1 MGLERDGNDLKESLS
16 ALINMGKK
24 SIGVDVSVDTSD
36 IKKAD
41 KEIDKLQQKASKG
54 IKINLSVITDKKS
67 LENAIEAQNK
77 LNEKYLNK
85 MLSGNA
91 KNKKTYTNYYASTK
105 EDALENM
112 KVAIGNSSAK
122 LEDNRISIKGGSDI
136 KAWGDSYLALGGSL
150 EELPKEIAQIYNMV
164 QKSTQ
169 STVDNFKDFY
179 KSINE
184 VRKYESN
191 IDDIIKPIK
200 NTYNSIDTITTTIP
214 RASAKNSQKLVDR
227 YRELRD
233 QFNSPIENDEIFDFS
248 ERNYTETLKELGEFL
263 ELMKLFGKDI
273 RSELPESVIKNDTK
287 RVEGEKKKS
296 ISYEDYNDD
305 YFLTYYYDA
314 IELGLNSARSKGT
327 KTRFGHNDDT
337 NDAGAG
343 FEGEYYVADRKKTLE
358 YINSPKIQK
367 IISDRINK
375 LLTVSQEIPL
385 DDLIKGMV
393 SEEFKPNEIR
403 IFDGFST
410 YVYDRIAEVDLL
422 EERLNAIKKKFSISD
437 TDTFLNGNTYDFSAF
452 GVPLNKIPKFY
463 PKKDQKVEF
472 DFFRGINTNEKN
484 IKDFYNTEGGYSGHT
499 WGSLHKYAAEDYVE
513 DNGYLARG
521 RISLNKDDVL
531 RVDAKGLPWDSIV
544 FSGDGKDEQSK
555 SVLNAYSSI
564 VDSFNKIVR
573 ETGVQFDYQDYH
585 KRMAETALYDE
596 PSKDG
601 NVFLFFDKLEKAARE
616 TGKYSPDVENFF
628 NILETNT
635 ELLIKLSKD
644 KSHPYG
650 LVQNSDIADYAHQEG
665 YKAVVI
671 DNIFDGGGNVLT
683 SSAAV
688 FDPSDIAEELVPIS
702 RTVDGITELTENFDP
717 SRDLYGLKFVADT
730 LKNFEKFSFA
740 EEGYQTKED
749 FINRISDLGYKIG
762 SDNRLIPTIDQV
774 YSQADMDYFL
784 DNANN
789 IGKLNPS
796 DFLDVLYK
804 ITNFKQLNKFIDI
817 INPDDIEEVNN
828 LFNTVE
834 KINDMGK
841 LDILEVKNEDKLRDI
856 ALKFNKELIRNDD
869 GFAEIRQRSESVD
882 EQTPLESDQG
892 IDEAAEKTKEE
903 IKEIENAEEEATSSA
918 ISDIDK
924 IVEKMEELR
933 VSISSISE
941 QLEKIV
947 GDGQENKITSMFS
960 EIYEETKKISTA
972 FDSLNENGLKE
983 MSDRLGDMSNKLGSI
998 ITDISGLT
1006 DAFGQLAGVASS
1018 ATDQG
1023 ELDVFWQ
1030 ERVQKYDKLYN
1041 KIFNDKN
1048 LLKFSK
1054 KYGYSADD
1062 ILTRIWLTSYRD
1074 SDLDDVKNLFSKG
1087 AIKSLKDPKERTR
1100 RYTELFSALKEIA
1113 ADPTEEL
1120 DKYIAKSMKGESVNT
1135 NFKAI
1140 QNNVSRKMQG
1150 SVNSVGLFGGAATDL
1165 SSLETLL
1172 NTIIELLK
1180 KIADFGNNGLINE
1193 EKIKEENNR
1202 LEETSKLIKEIL
1214 DSLENRKTDYSFID
1228 KLTSSLEEFFNL
1240 FLSKMK
1246 EMSVLTDSIKINP
1259 DNLNIENTQKNI
1271 IAQEKEISNTE
1282 ELVKVEEKLYRA
1294 RKEKENVSNEESIH
1308 NIGREQVALK
1318 ELTNQ
1323 IGKVVGAVK
1332 RKTDA
1337 FEKEQSKV
1345 SDVVHSE
1352 VSDLQRLET
1361 ELKEVKDKVSD
1372 INSSSI
1378 HIQASPIDLKIDESA
1393 NKILEESRAF
1403 DSIINTAKE
1412 AAESKIKFAEA
1423 NKKVNESAMA
1433 SISSISGEHNE
1444 LDNVTTSLAKT
1455 SQEYKEANQ
1464 SFREAFPN
1472 FGELSSITKQVGTY
1486 TDKEGNSQQR
1496 ISYRF
1501 RDVNG
1506 NSITTDPYMNVIGEK
1521 NVLKAMDAYKEYNKV
1536 LKKNF
1541 DLEKQAF
1548 SYKYKEG
1555 NDSPTILA
1563 QLSDLTTER
1572 LNKENAL
1579 EDAYKK
1585 GLILEEDYL
1594 ELKKRE
1600 KAIDE
1605 EIAQLRLQRD
1615 NVDTVKAMAEAYDYL
1630 RKTEKDASYFESLE
1644 KFGISDKFLS
1654 KEQIAAYEEIA
1665 DKRAEYLKTIND
1677 GNDLLGDSSIVKNMS
1692 DNYKKATS
1700 GYNGDASAIKE
1711 VGEAFNYFNNKI
1723 SKTIDSG
1730 RLSSKSLDALFE
1742 IQSKGKDILEKG
1754 VSTDNIKEAVG
1765 LIGKM
1770 KTELAQIQT
1779 ISNKTSLS
1787 KLGSKVEKTL
1797 RENSAM
1803 SSDLRKKFKA
1813 LGQEIKIALDTG
1825 DYDSSSIAKLGS
1837 QFEALRYDMESA
1849 GKVGKSTI
1857 DTILTRTKQM
1867 SQNFIAM
1874 YFSFYDIIRYTRTG
1888 INTLVSLDDALVDLS
1903 KTAKMSTTQLND
1915 FYLSSNTTAKQM
1927 GVSTADIINQA
1938 SAWSRLGYNTADTAT
1953 KMAELSSQFASISPG
1968 METDTAQ
1975 EGLVSIMKA
1984 WNIDPDNVKSEI
1996 MDNINTL
2003 GNNFAETNEDIIV
2016 GMEKSAAALSA
2027 MGTSYEDSFALF
2039 TGAQEIL
2046 QNAETTGTS
2055 LRSLSMR
2062 LRGYAEDSEVG
2073 SEQVDES
2080 LTNISGKLIDLTKTA
2095 ENAEGISIY
2104 TDDTKN
2110 LSEAE
2115 KKYKSIKDYLGEI
2128 SDAWNTFS
2136 ETQQTQLLQTMFG
2149 KTRAQ
2154 AGAAIIT
2161 NFDQVEKAMTLMEQ
2175 SGGSADKEME
2185 KIRGSLT
2192 YKINALKETWTGFL
2206 MNLFNRKDFGNVID
2220 SITDL
2225 SEDLAPTIEDLIPG
2239 IKTLVNLLNA
2249 LIKPLSAIVS
2259 VAGPFLPYIL
2269 GGAVIKN
2276 KFTLFSKDELN
2287 NWTLGKTKLSDLSNE
2302 LRLLKQ
2308 NLASGDPTGKRSNLG
2323 YAISNFAL
2331 SDEARYLKKG
2341 GAQTDI
2347 NKYTSFVNSRNA
2359 VGDIDFKAMSKELD
2373 ISNKHM
2379 QGYLKTLNGGTATM
2393 KGFKAYCAAN
2403 GVALKGLGLSARAA
2417 AIGMELLNSVISM
2430 GLSIAI
2436 TFAFEQ
2442 IANAVS
2448 AYTNRVEDAEKRTE
2462 EFNAN
2467 IEEQKSELQSMEE
2480 WIDKNGTKFNR
2491 LAEGVDSLG
2500 NNVNLTSEEFKEY
2513 NKLSQEVADLF
2524 PNMIAGYDAQGNAI
2538 LKNKN
2543 ALKELNAEY
2552 EKEAQKGY
2560 AETVSKTDQTFSDYE
2575 TQVADTREK
2584 ESILDQLLNRE
2595 GIKETEGG
2603 SYLVSNRNQPG
2614 HDMFNFTAKNVDSLK
2629 EWFNLSDDQAS
2640 LLANY
2645 MGDVVRGDSPST
2657 EAIQLIK
2664 SLKDSQGTIG
2674 EGQLKSIRE
2683 TVMANLNYANGEYYF
2698 GNLSEDDRSLIGRI
2712 VGSLDD
2718 DFFKQFNGDVKA
2730 LMSTIY
2736 FQFVRPLSVEGDKAG
2751 EAMRNIFS
2759 LDLNTINQENRQKL
2773 HNWLKIIAD
2782 TLGVDDWTTL
2792 IPRFGLQDFEK
2803 ISDLQTQAIER
2814 TRGKYSD
2821 KSFSDI
2827 EKDMQSLGVDSE
2839 AEYQNWNNAI
2849 ASFETYEDALDY
2861 YRRTYL
2867 KKTETQSQSPELL
2880 SFDEAWKELDE
2891 NITDENYSGAF
2902 SGLSKEKLEN
2912 LSKLKES
2919 VLELGKAGNLS
2930 AEEFMRLDGATEF
2943 IEKTGL
2949 SAEGAAKK
2957 MNALVEEAVQLSGM
2971 RTGITAITGAYT
2983 EKKESEVGKNGIV
2996 SASTLESMYSTLG
3009 IEKWSLKNQKVWEE
3023 YKNAAGDASVPLK
3036 ELKKR
3041 QDDLATSYV
3050 NSRNFLANLTNE
3062 NKGYYIGLLK
3072 EMGIKNNI
3080 ELVNN
3085 KLRQKEYLLN
3095 IEAVNSKKNTEERIS
3110 YLEKLS
3116 PLLKKSTKEEKEYYF
3131 TKLMSNDEA
3140 LNDEDYLEKLV
3151 KLGKTL
3157 KVDSTYVDAL
3167 QHKIDALK
3175 GKDIDVTINQKTK
3188 ITTEY
3193 VTTNNSKAPTSNVA
3207 NPNAFAKAGS
3217 PTPLYA
3223 LGYNAAAGLSSKTK
3237 SKAKVIAETA
3247 KIDDDAQ
3254 LKTKV
3259 KTSTKNNNN
3268 NKKNKKSGSTA
3279 SKTEIDWIQRRIE
3292 RLNTQISLYNA
3303 QQENILLDDQNKEVS
3318 KVNKNLSKQIKKTK
3332 ALESTNRKAIKKYQQ
3347 KANSVKLSKGLRK
3360 KVQNG
3365 AINLSYKKLIKKY
3378 GQKTADR
3385 IERYKSYYDSSQT
3398 AKQSVQEA
3406 ISQRRSLQVEQY
3418 QNYVDMYDART
3429 AEAQAKE
3436 SVSIG
3441 FKNQNKAVQTQID
3454 NTKKSYD
3461 YQIKIAKLQKDA
3473 EKRRQLEYE
3482 KEKAIVDLQ
3491 KQKVENIKTEYS
3503 NRIALLSINGTVR
3516 GTSGTGLTDIQNSL
3530 SLLEARGTSVSSAYY
3545 TNQNKLQRKIYSEN
3559 SAELKL
3565 LRASLSNFKVG
3576 SDEWYSIQQDI
3587 QSAEDAMNSA
3597 KVEIANNNKAIVDL
3611 RDTIADDIRERNTT
3625 IANEISFLSG
3635 LTHKSTVDSS
3645 HNLTDAW
3652 YAGLQS
3658 NRVNYYTSK
3667 TSLNND
3673 KAIYNALNTAVQNG
3687 AAKATKEKDSTG
3699 LVTYKI
3705 GGVSYNS
3712 WEEVIAARD
3721 KYMQAMQDDVKAMF
3735 DAESSLI
3742 ESIKEMYQA
3751 QLDKLQDIIS
3761 AKKELIDENK
3771 ELYEY
3776 EKNISE
3782 KTKSI
3787 ATIQKQ
3793 IVALQ
3798 GDTSEEGRAK
3808 MSKLQRDLDE
3818 AQKDLQDTEYD
3829 KYISK
3834 QEEMLDN
3841 MYSEYESLM
3850 NKLFD
3855 QPTKL
3860 LAEANKIAVDSRN
3873 YLKTMEGWG
3882 NSYGYSLSSDG
3893 KQVVANGMVSNE
3905 RLSSILTSIDNYFKN
3920 LKSGSSG
3927 SSSSSTSTSSTAK
3940 TTTTT
3945 SAATKASGKTAKS
3958 TSTDFIKSGQAQV
3971 VSFIGRYATKAKKK
3985 KSAYSDINKKIY
3997 EYTNGK
4003 VLSDANLKKFA
4014 KALGVTYD
4022 NATKNGNLYKKLH
4035 SIGAAGFSTGG
4046 IGRLVKAHG
4055 EDGIA
4060 MVRNGE
4066 GFVRPENVKDI
4077 QNLMN
4082 IVPNMTKLVNGM
4094 NGVSGGV
4101 SVENITFSPVLPNVT
4116 DSDSFVREMQTN
4128 KKVQKA
4134 FTIAFNDLATNGRIT
4149 NKIQSL

>member
-1 MGLERDGNDLKESLS
+1 MTYMGLERDGNDIKESLLT
-16 ALINMGKK
+16 LIDMGKK
-24 SIGVDVSVDTSD
+24 SIDVDVSVDTSD
-36 IKKAD
+36 IDGADKKIDNLKKKAN
-41 KEIDKLQQKASKG
+41 KG
-54 IKINLSVITDKKS
+54 IKINISTVTDKKS

-91 KNKKTYTNYYASTK
+91 KSKKTYANYYASTK

-122 LEDNRISIKGGSDI
+122 LEGNRISIKGGSDI

-169 STVDNFKDFY
+169 STVDGFKDFY
-179 KSINE
+179 KLINE
-184 VRKYESN
+184 IRKYESN

-200 NTYNSIDTITTTIP
+200 NTYDSIDTITTTIP
-214 RASAKNSQKLVDR
+214 RASAKNSSKLVAR
-227 YRELRD
+227 YQELK
-233 QFNSPIENDEIFDFS
+233 DELYSLIKSGEAFDFS
-248 ERNYTETLKELGEFL
+248 ERSYTGALKNLGEFL
-263 ELMKLFGKDI
+263 ELAKLLGEDTRSDLAKLVGKKI
-273 RSELPESVIKNDTK
+273 EKGEE
-287 RVEGEKKKS
+287 EG
-296 ISYEDYNDD
+296 
-305 YFLTYYYDA
+305 YFYDP
-314 IELGLNSARSKGT
+314 IELGLNSVKSKGT
-327 KTRFGHNDDT
+327 KRNFGRNTDNYDS
-337 NDAGAG
+337 GEG
-343 FEGEYYVADRKKTLE
+343 YIGEYYEANRNLTKR
-358 YINSPKIQK
+358 YINSPRVQK
-367 IISDRINK
+367 IISDRIDK
-375 LLTVSQEIPL
+375 LLTTSQEIPL
-385 DDLIKGMV
+385 DDLIKGMT
-393 SEEFKPNEIR
+393 SKEFKPNEIR

-410 YVYDRIAEVDLL
+410 YVYDRIAEVNLL
-422 EERLNAIKKKFSISD
+422 EERLNAIKKRFNIRD
-437 TDTFLNGNTYDFSAF
+437 TDTFLNGNTYDFSGY
-452 GVPLNKIPKFY
+452 GVPLNKIPKSY
-463 PKKDQKVEF
+463 SKKNQKVEF

-484 IKDFYNTEGGYSGHT
+484 IKDFYNTEGNYNGYT

-513 DNGYLARG
+513 GNGYLTRG
-521 RISLNKDDVL
+521 RVSLNKDDIL
-531 RVDAKGLPWDSIV
+531 RVDAKGFPWDRII
-544 FSGDGKDEQSK
+544 FSGDAKDEQSK

-564 VDSFNKIVR
+564 VDSFNKIVK

-585 KRMAETALYDE
+585 KRMASTVFYDL
-596 PSKDG
+596 PSEDEDIF
-601 NVFLFFDKLEKAARE
+601 VFFDKLQEAAKE
-616 TGKYSPDVENFF
+616 TGKYSANVESFF

-644 KSHPYG
+644 ESHPYG
-650 LVQNSDIADYAHQEG
+650 FMQGDDLADYAHQEG

-683 SSAAV
+683 SSAAI

-702 RTVDGITELTENFDP
+702 KTVDGITELTKNFDP
-717 SRDLYGLKFVADT
+717 SRDSYGLKFVADT
-730 LKNFEKFSFA
+730 LKNFEKFSLV
-740 EEGYQTKED
+740 EEEYQKKGD

-762 SDNRLIPTIDQV
+762 LDNRLIPTIDQV
-774 YSQADMDYFL
+774 YNQADMDYFL
-784 DNANN
+784 DNVSNV
-789 IGKLNPS
+789 GKLNSS
-796 DFLDVLYK
+796 DFLNVLDK
-804 ITNFKQLNKFIDI
+804 ITNLKQLNNFIDI
-817 INPDDIEEVNN
+817 INPNDIEEADR
-828 LFNTVE
+828 LFSIVE
-834 KINDMGK
+834 KINDLGGS
-841 LDILEVKNEDKLRDI
+841 DNLELRNKDKLRGM
-856 ALKFNKELIRNDD
+856 ASKFNNELVKYND
-869 GFAEIRQRSESVD
+869 GLLEIRQRSED
-882 EQTPLESDQG
+882 AGGRAPTEPLEPDQG

-918 ISDIDK
+918 IGDIDK
-924 IVEKMEELR
+924 IIEKMEELKS
-933 VSISSISE
+933 SISDISE
-941 QLEKIV
+941 QLKKVV
-947 GDGQENKITSMFS
+947 GDDQENKITSMFS
-960 EIYEETKKISTA
+960 QIYEEAKKISTA
-972 FDSLNENGLKE
+972 FESLNENDLRE
-983 MSDRLGDMSNKLGSI
+983 MSDRLGDIVSSISDLTGSF
-998 ITDISGLT
+998 SS
-1006 DAFGQLAGVASS
+1006 LAGTASS
-1018 ATDQG
+1018 STNQG
-1023 ELDVFWQ
+1023 EPDVHQQ
-1030 ERVQKYDKLYN
+1030 ERAQEYDKLY
-1041 KIFNDKN
+1041 
-1048 LLKFSK
+1048 
-1054 KYGYSADD
+1054 
-1062 ILTRIWLTSYRD
+1062 R
-1074 SDLDDVKNLFSKG
+1074 
-1087 AIKSLKDPKERTR
+1087 
-1100 RYTELFSALKEIA
+1100 
-1113 ADPTEEL
+1113 
-1120 DKYIAKSMKGESVNT
+1120 AK
-1135 NFKAI
+1135 
-1140 QNNVSRKMQG
+1140 
-1150 SVNSVGLFGGAATDL
+1150 
-1165 SSLETLL
+1165 
-1172 NTIIELLK
+1172 
-1180 KIADFGNNGLINE
+1180 
-1193 EKIKEENNR
+1193 
-1202 LEETSKLIKEIL
+1202 
-1214 DSLENRKTDYSFID
+1214 
-1228 KLTSSLEEFFNL
+1228 
-1240 FLSKMK
+1240 
-1246 EMSVLTDSIKINP
+1246 
-1259 DNLNIENTQKNI
+1259 
-1271 IAQEKEISNTE
+1271 
-1282 ELVKVEEKLYRA
+1282 
-1294 RKEKENVSNEESIH
+1294 KEKENITNEESIH
-1308 NIGREQVALK
+1308 NIGREQIALK

-1323 IGKVVGAVK
+1323 IGKVIGAVK

-1345 SDVVHSE
+1345 SDVVNSE

-1378 HIQASPIDLKIDESA
+1378 HIQGSSIDSEIDESA
-1393 NKILEESRAF
+1393 DKILEESRAF
-1403 DSIINTAKE
+1403 DSTMNSAKE
-1412 AAESKIKFAEA
+1412 AADSKIKFAEA

-1444 LDNVTTSLAKT
+1444 LDSITTSLEKN
-1455 SQEYKEANQ
+1455 SQEYKEASE
-1464 SFREAFPN
+1464 SFREAFPD
-1472 FGELSSITKQVGTY
+1472 FGNLSSITKQVGTFN
-1486 TDKEGNSQQR
+1486 DKEGKPQQR

-1501 RDVNG
+1501 RDTDG
-1506 NSITTDPYMNVIGEK
+1506 NSITTDPGMNIIGEK

-1548 SYKYKEG
+1548 SYRYKEG
-1555 NDSPTILA
+1555 SDSPTILA
-1563 QLSDLTTER
+1563 QLSDIEAER
-1572 LNKENAL
+1572 LKKEEALMNARR
-1579 EDAYKK
+1579 ER
-1585 GLILEEDYL
+1585 LISEEDYL

-1615 NVDTVKAMAEAYDYL
+1615 NVNTIKDMAEAYDYL
-1630 RKTEKDASYFESLE
+1630 RKTEKDANYFESLNN
-1644 KFGISDKFLS
+1644 FGISDKLLS

-1677 GNDLLGDSSIVKNMS
+1677 GSDLLGDSSIVKNMS

-1700 GYNGDASAIKE
+1700 GYNGDTSVING
-1711 VGEAFNYFNNKI
+1711 VGEELKEYYDKV
-1723 SKTIDSG
+1723 SKTINSG
-1730 RLSSKSLDALFE
+1730 RLSSKSLDTLFE

-1754 VSTDNIKEAVG
+1754 ISTDNIQKAVD
-1765 LIGKM
+1765 LISEM
-1770 KTELAQIQT
+1770 KTELGQIQT

-1803 SSDLRKKFKA
+1803 SSDLKEKFKA
-1813 LGQEIKIALDTG
+1813 LGSEIRMALDTG

-1857 DTILTRTKQM
+1857 DTIITRTKQM
-1867 SQNFIAM
+1867 SQNFVAM

-1903 KTAKMSTTQLND
+1903 KTAKMSTAQLND

-2080 LTNISGKLIDLTKTA
+2080 LSNISGKLIDLTKTA

-2104 TDDTKN
+2104 TEDTKN

-2249 LIKPLSAIVS
+2249 LLKPLSAIVS
-2259 VAGPFLPYIL
+2259 VAGPFLPYII

-2302 LRLLKQ
+2302 LRLFKQ
-2308 NLASGDPTGKRSNLG
+2308 NLASGDPTGKKSNLG

-2331 SDEARYLKKG
+2331 SDEARYLKRG

-2347 NKYTSFVNSRNA
+2347 NKYTNFVNSRNA

-2403 GVALKGLGLSARAA
+2403 NIALKGLGLSARAA

-2436 TFAFEQ
+2436 TIAFEQ

-2448 AYTNRVEDAEKRTE
+2448 AYANRVEDATERTE
-2462 EFNAN
+2462 EFNTKVD
-2467 IEEQKSELQSMEE
+2467 EQKSELQSMEE
-2480 WIDKNGTKFNR
+2480 WIDKNGAEFDR

-2552 EKEAQKGY
+2552 KNEAQKGY
-2560 AETVSKTDQTFSDYE
+2560 AETVSKSNQTFSDYE
-2575 TQVADTREK
+2575 TQVGGTRERLSMIDTLLSRDIK
-2584 ESILDQLLNRE
+2584 NGNPNGSKPLYFSKDFDYLDFSHLGSILNINEEDEKVLRNYLSDITKGRAPSKEAVNLLN
-2595 GIKETEGG
+2595 
-2603 SYLVSNRNQPG
+2603 
-2614 HDMFNFTAKNVDSLK
+2614 
-2629 EWFNLSDDQAS
+2629 
-2640 LLANY
+2640 
-2645 MGDVVRGDSPST
+2645 
-2657 EAIQLIK
+2657 
-2664 SLKDSQGTIG
+2664 SLKDSTDT
-2674 EGQLKSIRE
+2674 EKQLKSVRE
-2683 TVMANLNYANGEYYF
+2683 TIMANLNYANGEYYF
-2698 GNLSEDDRSLIGRI
+2698 GNLSENDQSLIGKI
-2712 VGSLDD
+2712 VGNLDD
-2718 DFFKQFNGDVKA
+2718 DFFKQFNGDVNA
-2730 LMSTIY
+2730 LMAAIQS
-2736 FQFVRPLSVEGDKAG
+2736 QFVQPLSVEGDKAG

-2759 LDLNTINQENRQKL
+2759 LDLNTINQENRQKI

-2782 TLGVDDWTTL
+2782 VLGVDWTTL
-2792 IPRFGLQDFEK
+2792 IPRFGLQNFERV
-2803 ISDLQTQAIER
+2803 SDLQTQAIEK
-2814 TRGKYSD
+2814 TQSKYND

-2849 ASFETYEDALDY
+2849 ASFGTYKDALDY

-2867 KKTETQSQSPELL
+2867 KKTETQSQSPEFL

-2902 SGLSKEKLEN
+2902 SGLSKEQLEN

-2930 AEEFMRLDGATEF
+2930 AEEFMKLDGATEF
-2943 IEKTGL
+2943 LNKTGL
-2949 SAEGAAKK
+2949 SDEVEVAADK
-2957 MNALVEEAVQLSGM
+2957 MNSLIEEAVQLSGM
-2971 RTGITAITGAYT
+2971 RTGITSITSAYT

-3009 IEKWSLKNQKVWEE
+3009 IEKWSSKDQKVWED
-3023 YKNAAGDASVPLK
+3023 YKNAAGSASVPLK

-3041 QDDLATSYV
+3041 QDDLATSFV
-3050 NSRNFLANLTNE
+3050 NNRNFLANLTSE
-3062 NKGYYIGLLK
+3062 NKDYYIGLLK
-3072 EMGIKNNI
+3072 EMGIKNNLEI
-3080 ELVNN
+3080 VTD
-3085 KLRQKEYLLN
+3085 KLRQKEASLN
-3095 IEAVNSKKNTEERIS
+3095 TEAVNGANSSKERIS
-3110 YLEKLS
+3110 QLGKLEKS
-3116 PLLKKSTKEEKEYYF
+3116 LKKCTAEEKEYYF
-3131 TKLMSNDEA
+3131 AKLMSNDKA

-3175 GKDIDVTINQKTK
+3175 GKDIDITINQKTK

-3223 LGYNAAAGLSSKTK
+3223 LGYNAAAGLNSKTK

-3259 KTSTKNNNN
+3259 KTSTKNNN
-3268 NKKNKKSGSTA
+3268 KNKKDKSGTKA

-3292 RLNTQISLYNA
+3292 RLNAQISLYNA

-3332 ALESTNRKAIKKYQQ
+3332 SLESTNRKAIKKYQQ

-3406 ISQRRSLQVEQY
+3406 ISQRRALQVEQY

-3530 SLLEARGTSVSSAYY
+3530 SLLEARGASVSSAYY
-3545 TNQNKLQRKIYSEN
+3545 TNQNKIQRKIYSEN
-3559 SAELKL
+3559 SAELKE
-3565 LRASLSNFKVG
+3565 LRASLGNFKVG
-3576 SDEWYSIQQDI
+3576 SDEWYSVQQDI

-3611 RDTIADDIRERNTT
+3611 RDTIADDIRERNTA

-3905 RLSSILTSIDNYFKN
+3905 RLSSILISIDNYFKN

-3927 SSSSSTSTSSTAK
+3927 NSSSSNSTAK
-3940 TTTTT
+3940 TTTTA
-3945 SAATKASGKTAKS
+3945 SAATKASGKVAES